1 MKFIPKSNKA
11 LQFTSSDMTVVE
23 KIRWSLRQ
31 RLRVQLAQ
39 LNVELFDEADDF
51 LFSAAKQGQ
60 FDEEN
65 AYLRSMRELR
75 TKQSLFDETF
85 MNDILSRLKQSYPQ
99 ASGRDNNLTS
109 EGLGAAFERVE
120 IDLAF
125 RSMRRKAEKLY
136 TPHLKQIDSLNL
148 RLRHLSNEEVISG
161 SVLIQSSLKAFMHS
175 QPCFTLPLEIRLVFI
190 KLFEQYFLLRMEKP
204 LMDIISILTNAS
216 DNKFID
222 KLVSSSC
229 AFGTKN
235 KLNQNS
241 KAELESR
248 RASLAMTAD
257 RLSAR
262 VEEAVTDL
270 ISKLCDSHRM
280 PLFIERMLRNQWRT
294 VMYVV
299 GLNTGCESD
308 QWTEAKYSA
317 LMLCAAA
324 SQGSNIGAKEKEL
337 LLNQIE
343 QGFKLVHIESAIH
356 TQFLAQLS
364 QLLGFDEAVIT
375 HVTKASEKT
384 TVAHTEETSI
394 SPSGRRLLNQDDLS
408 EIAKL
413 LSDGEKTQNKNQPIS
428 HLNEYF
434 AEVDRLVDGQQA
446 RFKSEGSYNDCRVL
460 LADVGF
466 YDIQYDDHRPK
477 VRLSRLA
484 LAMSL
489 KQRDLTLDNLKVPRI
504 ISSATV
510 LNRNLH

>member
-1 MKFIPKSNKA
+1 
-11 LQFTSSDMTVVE
+11 
-23 KIRWSLRQ
+23 
-31 RLRVQLAQ
+31 
-39 LNVELFDEADDF
+39 
-51 LFSAAKQGQ
+51 
-60 FDEEN
+60 
-65 AYLRSMRELR
+65 
-75 TKQSLFDETF
+75 
-85 MNDILSRLKQSYPQ
+85 
-99 ASGRDNNLTS
+99 
-109 EGLGAAFERVE
+109 
-120 IDLAF
+120 
-125 RSMRRKAEKLY
+125 
-136 TPHLKQIDSLNL
+136 
-148 RLRHLSNEEVISG
+148 
-161 SVLIQSSLKAFMHS
+161 
-175 QPCFTLPLEIRLVFI
+175 
-190 KLFEQYFLLRMEKP
+190 
-204 LMDIISILTNAS
+204 
-216 DNKFID
+216 
-222 KLVSSSC
+222 
-229 AFGTKN
+229 
-235 KLNQNS
+235 
-241 KAELESR
+241 
-248 RASLAMTAD
+248 
-257 RLSAR
+257 
-262 VEEAVTDL
+262 
-270 ISKLCDSHRM
+270 
-280 PLFIERMLRNQWRT
+280 
-294 VMYVV
+294 
-299 GLNTGCESD
+299 
-308 QWTEAKYSA
+308 
-317 LMLCAAA
+317 MLCAAA